1 MLSRQSQRYQK
12 TLNLSQAALRKLT
25 RKSWW
30 LVVSVGLAGCA
41 GAKLPANT
49 AAAAT
54 VQAET
59 AADPA
64 PAADLPYTPLQLQP
78 APGVQQ
84 AVLDARVA
92 MQGRQWDQLAT
103 LMPAAQGDKL
113 VGDYPTYWYLRQ
125 QLKDPNA
132 AMPVAAIDQFLAN
145 SHDPYLVDQLKA
157 NWIVAAA
164 RKGDYAM
171 VERIGPV
178 KTGGAQVECARLQAK
193 AVGGKPV
200 SASEALGV
208 FASGREC
215 WSLLNL
221 LVASNVLGWP
231 QLEPM
236 LRDALE
242 INRTGDA
249 QRLADQLFQ
258 PAEMASYHALMKNP
272 RHWLARQSEPRS
284 RAQTELVMLALGR
297 LARSSDRDAAAAY
310 IEQHW
315 AHALPASDLQWVWGQ
330 FGLMAALDVDSSA
343 LRWYRR
349 SGDARMTDNNHAW
362 EVRTELRQA
371 RIDWGRVRKAI
382 DKMSASQRAEPVWTY
397 WYGRALAAQGD
408 RAGAAAR
415 YQSIAAVLDF
425 YGQLAN
431 EELGR
436 PIAIPPAPP
445 PVTAAE
451 LAQAR
456 ADVGLRRGVRLFRL
470 GWRPEAVAEWN
481 FTLRG
486 MSDRQLL
493 AAAELARHEQ
503 IFDRVI
509 NTSLKTTHEIDF
521 QQRFI
526 APFEGRVAAKARQIN
541 LDPAWV
547 YGLIRQESRF
557 ITDAR
562 SAVGASGLMQ
572 LMPSTARWVAHKIGM
587 DNFSPAVVND
597 FDTNTIL
604 GTNYLSM
611 VLQKLDGSQLL
622 ATAGYNAGPRR
633 PVQWRASLPGPVE
646 GAIFAE
652 TIPFTETRLYVKH
665 VMSNATY
672 YATMFSG
679 HPQSLKARLGVVS
692 PEPNA
697 KVGMP

>member
-1 MLSRQSQRYQK
+1 M
-12 TLNLSQAALRKLT
+12 
-25 RKSWW
+25 
-30 LVVSVGLAGCA
+30 SVGLTGCA
-41 GAKLPANT
+41 GAKLPAGT
-49 AAAAT
+49 AEAAT
-54 VQAET
+54 VQAE
-59 AADPA
+59 AAAPAAA
-64 PAADLPYTPLQLQP
+64 PAADLPYAPLQLLP

-84 AVLDARVA
+84 ALLDARQA
-92 MQGRQWDQLAT
+92 LQRRRWDQLAT
-103 LMPAAQGDKL
+103 LMPVAQGDAL
-113 VGDYPTYWYLRQ
+113 VGDYPTFWYLRQ

-132 AMPVAAIDQFLAN
+132 AIPVAAVKQFLAN
-145 SHDPYLVDQLKA
+145 SKDPYLVDQIKA

-171 VERIGPV
+171 VDRIGPV

-193 AVGGKPV
+193 VVGGKPV
-200 SASEALGV
+200 SASEALAV

-221 LVASNVLGWP
+221 LVASNVLGWT

-242 INRTGDA
+242 VNRKGDA

-258 PAEMASYHALMKNP
+258 PAEMTAYHDLMKNP
-272 RHWLARQSEPRS
+272 KRWLARQAVPRS
-284 RAQTELVMLALGR
+284 RAQTELVTLALGR
-297 LARSSDRDAAAAY
+297 LARDRDRDAAAAY
-310 IEQHW
+310 VEQHW
-315 AHALPASDLQWVWGQ
+315 TRAVPAADLQWVWGQ

-343 LRWYRR
+343 VRWYRR
-349 SGDARMTDNNHAW
+349 SGNARMTDNNHAW
-362 EVRTELRQA
+362 EVRSELRQA
-371 RIDWGRVRKAI
+371 RIDWNRVRKAI

-397 WYGRALAAQGD
+397 WYGRALAARGD
-408 RAGAAAR
+408 RAGATAR
-415 YQSIAAVLDF
+415 YQSIASVLDF

-436 PIAIPPAPP
+436 PITIPPEPP

-481 FTLRG
+481 FSLRG
-486 MSDRQLL
+486 MDDRQLL

-572 LMPSTARWVAHKIGM
+572 LMPATARWVARKIGM
-587 DNFSPAVVND
+587 DDFSPSSVND
-597 FDTNTIL
+597 FDTNTVL
-604 GTNYLSM
+604 GTNYLNI
-611 VLQKLDGSQLL
+611 VLQNLDGSQLL

-633 PVQWRASLPGPVE
+633 PMSWRSKLSGPVE

-679 HPQSLKARLGVVS
+679 RPQSLKARLGVVS

-697 KVGMP
+697 KVGVP

>member
-1 MLSRQSQRYQK
+1 M
-12 TLNLSQAALRKLT
+12 
-25 RKSWW
+25 
-30 LVVSVGLAGCA
+30 SVGLTGCA
-41 GAKLPANT
+41 GAKLPAGT
-49 AAAAT
+49 AEAAT
-54 VQAET
+54 VQAE
-59 AADPA
+59 A
-64 PAADLPYTPLQLQP
+64 PAAPAVDLPYAPLQLLP

-84 AVLDARVA
+84 ALLDARQA
-92 MQGRQWDQLAT
+92 LQRRQWDQLAT
-103 LMPAAQGDKL
+103 LMPVAQGDAL
-113 VGDYPTYWYLRQ
+113 VGDYPTFWYLRQ

-132 AMPVAAIDQFLAN
+132 AIPVAAIKQFLAD
-145 SHDPYLVDQLKA
+145 SKDPYLVDQVKA

-171 VERIGPV
+171 VDRIGPV

-200 SASEALGV
+200 SASEALAV

-242 INRTGDA
+242 LNRKGDA

-258 PAEMASYHALMKNP
+258 PAEMTAYQDLMKNP
-272 RHWLARQSEPRS
+272 KRWLARQAVPRS
-284 RAQTELVMLALGR
+284 RAQTELVTLALGR

-310 IEQHW
+310 VEKHW
-315 AHALPASDLQWVWGQ
+315 MHAVPAADLQWVWGQ

-343 LRWYRR
+343 VRWYRR
-349 SGDARMTDNNHAW
+349 SGTARMTDTNHAW
-362 EVRTELRQA
+362 QVRSELRQA

-397 WYGRALAAQGD
+397 WYGRALAARGD

-415 YQSIAAVLDF
+415 YQSIAGVLDF

-436 PIAIPPAPP
+436 PITIPPEPP

-481 FTLRG
+481 FSLRG
-486 MSDRQLL
+486 MDDRQLL

-509 NTSLKTTHEIDF
+509 NTSLKTTHAIDF

-572 LMPSTARWVAHKIGM
+572 LMPATARWVARKIGM
-587 DNFSPAVVND
+587 DDFSPSSVND

-604 GTNYLSM
+604 GTNYLSI
-611 VLQKLDGSQLL
+611 VLQNLDGSQLL

-633 PVQWRASLPGPVE
+633 PMSWRSKLSAPVE

-679 HPQSLKARLGVVS
+679 RPQSLKARLGVVS

-697 KVGMP
+697 KASVP